1 VSAPEVVWLSPGWL
15 LAWPLA
21 PLLWWLLRA
30 RLRWLTPDRLFGSR
44 LRWRHPALA
53 RLEADATPP
62 GPARWLP
69 LAAWSCLLLAL
80 AQPVRLAEPLPGP
93 KAPLD
98 LTVLLDTSISMVLAD
113 YQQNERTVSRLA
125 FAKGLLDRLAAGY
138 RGERL
143 SLYALGSPSARLLP
157 PTTDHDLFRQTLAR
171 LTPTLAGRRA
181 ELGDALARL
190 AGDLDK
196 AAEDHEQVVLL
207 VTDGTQPSGALSP
220 EDGAERLRRAGIP
233 LYILVTGARGDTSPQ
248 AGSGLLFAPARPGQL
263 AALAELTGGA
273 SYPAA
278 DIGALQAAMDTL
290 ARRHLDDESRS
301 PRRQQALYCWPL
313 LLGLLLMLSAR
324 PSGARP

>member
-1 VSAPEVVWLSPGWL
+1 MWLHPGWL

-21 PLLWWLLRA
+21 PLLWWLLRG
-30 RLRWLTPDRLFGSR
+30 RLAWLTPERLFGSR

-53 RLEADATPP
+53 RLATH
-62 GPARWLP
+62 GTGRRASRWLP

-98 LTVLLDTSISMVLAD
+98 LTVLLDTSISMVLTD
-113 YQQNERTVSRLA
+113 YQQGGQTVSRLA

-143 SLYALGSPSARLLP
+143 ALYALGSPSARLLP
-157 PTTDHDLFRQTLAR
+157 ATTDPALFRHTLAR
-171 LTPTLAGRRA
+171 VTPTLAGRRA

-190 AGDLDK
+190 A
-196 AAEDHEQVVLL
+196 AELPRAGGAREQVVLL

-233 LYILVTGARGDTSPQ
+233 LYVLVTGARGDTAQQ
-248 AGSGLLFAPARPGQL
+248 ASGGLLFAPARPGQL
-263 AALAELTGGA
+263 AGLALLTGGA

-290 ARRHLDDESRS
+290 ARRHLDDDSRS
-301 PRRQQALYCWPL
+301 PRRQAPLYPWL
-313 LLGLLLMLSAR
+313 LLAGLLLMLAAR
-324 PSGARP
+324 PAEARP